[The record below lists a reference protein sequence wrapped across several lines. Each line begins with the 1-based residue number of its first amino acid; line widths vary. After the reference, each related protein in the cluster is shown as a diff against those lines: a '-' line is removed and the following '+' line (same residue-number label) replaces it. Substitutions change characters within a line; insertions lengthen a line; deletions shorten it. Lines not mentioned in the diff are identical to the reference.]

1 MSPFTSA
8 FLVQS
13 SENHNYPEARLLKWN
28 TPTHCI
34 APAIDSYSDPN
45 EFPQRSPMPSSNQGS
60 SILVDTQDHQ
70 CIGVVR
76 RQELVTSFG
85 MLPRC
90 PQFPLLELKSQGADA
105 ALAIVAKIS
114 AGMGVLESEVAI
126 LLDAEPV
133 RIQMT
138 LAAEA
143 VQLRLISDESD
154 SSATLLFDDLKGIFG
169 PGNGSG
175 TAPKGFRVFG
185 GARRGHHLERDS

>member
-1 MSPFTSA
+1 
-8 FLVQS
+8 
-13 SENHNYPEARLLKWN
+13 
-28 TPTHCI
+28 
-34 APAIDSYSDPN
+34 
-45 EFPQRSPMPSSNQGS
+45 MPSSNQGA

-90 PQFPLLELKSQGADA
+90 PQFPLLELKCRGADA

-133 RIQMT
+133 RIQMAC
-138 LAAEA
+138 AAEA
-143 VQLRLISDESD
+143 VELRLISDDSD
-154 SSATLLFDDLKGIFG
+154 SSATLLLDDLESIFG
-169 PGNGSG
+169 PGHSSG
-175 TAPKGFRVFG
+175 TAPEALRAFG
-185 GARRGHHLERDS
+185 RGWRGVHLNGGG